1 MKWNSYHCQSHKQF
15 KKGDSY
21 LPFGGTDF
29 RFVPCLTRWRLGILM
44 ILGIEIKN
52 IHINVKNSSP
62 KDAQRWVDEHPELSE
77 AMRIA
82 TEAFA
87 EDE

>member
-15 KKGDSY
+15 KKGCSY
-21 LPFGGTDF
+21 LPFGGTEL
-29 RFVPCLTRWRLGILM
+29 RFIPRLTRVRLGILM
-44 ILGIEIKN
+44 ILGIEIKY
-52 IHINVKNSSP
+52 IHINVKNAGP
-62 KDAQRWVDEHPELSE
+62 KDAQRWVEEHPELSE
-77 AMRIA
+77 AMKIA